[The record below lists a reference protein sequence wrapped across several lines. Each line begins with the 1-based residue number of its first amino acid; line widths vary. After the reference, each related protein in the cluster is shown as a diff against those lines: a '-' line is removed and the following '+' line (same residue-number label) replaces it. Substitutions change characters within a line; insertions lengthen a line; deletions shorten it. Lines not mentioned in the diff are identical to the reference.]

1 MEVNFE
7 QTHQRLNEL
16 TPELARLRLELGQSQ
31 RENETA
37 RVELSRLTAEKDRE
51 VRIQALY
58 RLILS
63 FEGSNVTYY
72 NDKWVCRN
80 MTLGPSNYII
90 VLLLLDKSWL

>member
-7 QTHQRLNEL
+7 QAQQRLNEL

-51 VRIQALY
+51 VRSFSK
-58 RLILS
+58 LS
-63 FEGSNVTYY
+63 AFNLASKGT
-72 NDKWVCRN
+72 
-80 MTLGPSNYII
+80 T
-90 VLLLLDKSWL
+90 

>member
-7 QTHQRLNEL
+7 QTQQRLNEL

-51 VRIQALY
+51 VRIQQALNAFN
-58 RLILS
+58 LAS
-63 FEGSNVTYY
+63 KGT
-72 NDKWVCRN
+72 
-80 MTLGPSNYII
+80 T
-90 VLLLLDKSWL
+90 